1 MIFITVGTT
10 DFPFERMDR
19 VVTEVA
25 SELPKEDIVYQSKST
40 KLRSRKNLQIYKELK
55 YPKFLKYIIDTRA
68 IITHGG
74 PATIFLALK
83 NCKSKPFVLPREQKL
98 NEHVS
103 DHQVYYARFL
113 AKKKL
118 VKIASGS
125 EKITNQIIRYMKD
138 PGPNIYNGEPCQL
151 KNLITKLK
159 DWIDNLS

>member
-1 MIFITVGTT
+1 MVFITVGTT

-19 VVTEVA
+19 VVSEVA
-25 SELPKEDIVYQSKST
+25 SEFPNEEIVYQSKST
-40 KLRSRKNLQIYKELK
+40 KLRSKNNLQTYKELK
-55 YPKFLKYIIDTRA
+55 YPKFIKYIKGTKA

-83 NCKSKPFVLPREQKL
+83 NCKYKPYVLPRKKKL

-118 VKIASGS
+118 VKLTSGR
-125 EKITNQIIRYMKD
+125 ENVIKQIIKYCQN
-138 PGPNIYNGEPCQL
+138 PEPNTYSSGPDQL
-151 KNLITKLK
+151 SDLVNKLEK
-159 DWIDNLS
+159 KIDNF